1 MTKKKNIEDFEK
13 GDTYKILPKD
23 ENGENEIVPLK
34 YALGFMVLSKEPYNP
49 QLKSLGETYQNK
61 HRYYYYEKFNDDANK
76 KEALFIMFNPSK
88 ANPKNDDQTIKNC
101 RKLVQD
107 EYKSMEIINL
117 FSERNPKVKE
127 IDNDIN
133 GETNKLNNEFIKTL
147 LKERQKANWHII
159 LAWGAK
165 KVLNEDLFEI
175 LRKFEHKY
183 KLGVKDKNQA
193 KYNFREDIFRHPD
206 NRAWCKC
213 GGIKNAELEQIK
225 NKDLD
230 YIINNAFKKVK
241 K

>member
-1 MTKKKNIEDFEK
+1 MTKKKSIEDFEK
-13 GDTYKILPKD
+13 GDIYKILPKD
-23 ENGENEIVPLK
+23 ENGKNKIVPLK
-34 YALGFMVLSKEPYNP
+34 YALGFMVLSKESYDP

-61 HRYYYYEKFNDDANK
+61 HRYYYYEKLNDK
-76 KEALFIMFNPSK
+76 STKSALFIMFNPSN
-88 ANPKNDDQTIKNC
+88 ANPEKDDPTIKNC

-133 GETNKLNNEFIKTL
+133 GETNELNNEFIKTL
-147 LKERQKANWHII
+147 LKERQNANGHII

-193 KYNFREDIFRHPD
+193 KYNFRKDIFRHPD

-213 GGIKNAELEQIK
+213 GGINNAELKQIK

-230 YIINNAFKKVK
+230 YIIK
-241 K
+241 